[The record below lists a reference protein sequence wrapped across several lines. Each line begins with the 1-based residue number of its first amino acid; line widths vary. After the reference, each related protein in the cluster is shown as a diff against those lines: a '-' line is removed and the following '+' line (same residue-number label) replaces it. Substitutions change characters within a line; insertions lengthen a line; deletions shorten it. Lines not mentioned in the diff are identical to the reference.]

1 MLLFRDRLED
11 GMGEI
16 DTNPINR
23 KKVLARVSKI
33 DMVLGWSW
41 EEGMY
46 RK

>member
-23 KKVLARVSKI
+23 KRVLARDSRI
-33 DMVLGWSW
+33 DTVLGWSW
-41 EEGMY
+41 KEGFY
-46 RK
+46 R